1 MMPDFQ
7 VIAAI
12 MAIGAASIAMRLTG
26 YLAADTFPKA
36 NSTARLVR
44 LAPGNLSIAFV
55 ALGCFENGWPSFVGS
70 VVALITMV
78 YCKRQWAALI
88 AGFVASALVAAAM

>member
-1 MMPDFQ
+1 MPDFH

-26 YLAADTFPKA
+26 YLAADTFPRGNA
-36 NSTARLVR
+36 TARLVR

-55 ALGCFENGWPSFVGS
+55 ALGCIESGWPSFAGS
-70 VVALITMV
+70 VVALIAMV
-78 YCKRQWAALI
+78 YGKRQWAALI
-88 AGFVASALVAAAM
+88 AGFVASALVAAVM